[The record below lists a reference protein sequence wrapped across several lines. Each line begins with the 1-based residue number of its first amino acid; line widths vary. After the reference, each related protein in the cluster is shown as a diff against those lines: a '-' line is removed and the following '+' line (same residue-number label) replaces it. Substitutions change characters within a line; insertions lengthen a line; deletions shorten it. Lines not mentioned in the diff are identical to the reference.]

1 MRKLAKHNSLF
12 FLLLCGLYG
21 TNCFSQIS
29 KTNLSQDQKIEQ
41 LLKEKRKINQSIAT
55 NELYKIQI
63 FYGNSDDSKKKL
75 QEFKKQFKDIDATA
89 DCVISTNTLH
99 HLHDPIVFWECV
111 KRAAPQV
118 FVMDLVRPKSTA
130 IARHIVDTLAKDE
143 SNEFKFDYYNS
154 LIAAFSIDE
163 LTEQITQ
170 TESELL

>member
-1 MRKLAKHNSLF
+1 LHQNKFKMRKLAKHNSLF

-75 QEFKKQFKDIDATA
+75 QEFKKQFKDIDATITYSNPNYKVWVGNYETRLEIEKA
-89 DCVISTNTLH
+89 MIEIKKKY
-99 HLHDPIVFWECV
+99 P
-111 KRAAPQV
+111 
-118 FVMDLVRPKSTA
+118 TA
-130 IARHIVDTLAKDE
+130 L
-143 SNEFKFDYYNS
+143 
-154 LIAAFSIDE
+154 LIKPSK
-163 LTEQITQ
+163 
-170 TESELL
+170 